1 MEQCQGVKG
10 NNGDCCYIRDKDWI
24 IGPVKDDK
32 ELLTRVQK
40 EHDKN
45 LTWNDL
51 FIDYAEGKKMF
62 SDKPL
67 WQNKESYPAMRVNP
81 ELEGSPCVFFDNG
94 CKIHEIKSDV
104 CKNYKCQWLWSRE
117 VKDKFA
123 YVTTEAQ
130 DQTLIGIKEG
140 KFAGVVYKYGRVSF
154 AKEEDANGNLP
165 MQFQYDIVDNNGIQ
179 REQFDDEFFK
189 LIGDILVEV
198 IDEQTKVA
206 IDEPVAVDRKNS
218 SK

>member
-10 NNGDCCYIRDKDWI
+10 NNGDCCHIRDKDWI

-140 KFAGVVYKYGRVSF
+140 KFAGVVYKYGKVSF
-154 AKEEDANGNLP
+154 GEKEDENGNLP
-165 MQFQYDIVDNNGIQ
+165 MKFHYDIVDNNEIP
-179 REQFDDEFFK
+179 REQFGEDFFT

-198 IDEQTKVA
+198 IEEQA
-206 IDEPVAVDRKNS
+206 NNESVDRKNS

>member
-10 NNGDCCYIRDKDWI
+10 NNGDCCHIRDKDWI

-40 EHDKN
+40 EHDKD
-45 LTWNDL
+45 LTWSDL
-51 FIDYAEGKKMF
+51 FIDYEEGKKMF
-62 SDKPL
+62 SDKSL
-67 WQNKESYPAMRVNP
+67 WQDKKSYPVMRVNP

-140 KFAGVVYKYGRVSF
+140 KFAGVVYKYGKVSF
-154 AKEEDANGNLP
+154 GEKEDENGNLP
-165 MQFQYDIVDNNGIQ
+165 MKFHYDIVDNNEIP
-179 REQFDDEFFK
+179 REQFGEDFFT

-198 IDEQTKVA
+198 IEEQA
-206 IDEPVAVDRKNS
+206 NNEPVDRKNS

>member
-1 MEQCQGVKG
+1 MNYCMEQCQGVEG
-10 NNGDCCYIRDKDWI
+10 NNGDCCHIRDKDWI
-24 IGPVKDDK
+24 IGKVSDDK
-32 ELLTRVQK
+32 ELLARVQK
-40 EHDKN
+40 EYDKN

-51 FIDYAEGKKMF
+51 FIDYEEGSKMF
-62 SDKPL
+62 PDKSD
-67 WQNKESYPAMRVNP
+67 WQNKDLYPAMRVRP

-140 KFAGVVYKYGRVSF
+140 KFAGVVYKYGKVSF
-154 AKEEDANGNLP
+154 GEKEDENGNLP
-165 MQFQYDIVDNNGIQ
+165 MKFHYDIVDNNEIP
-179 REQFDDEFFK
+179 REQFGEDFFT

-198 IDEQTKVA
+198 IEEQA
-206 IDEPVAVDRKNS
+206 NNEPVDRKNS

>member
-1 MEQCQGVKG
+1 MEQCQGLKG
-10 NNGDCCYIRDKDWI
+10 NNGDCCHIRDKNWI
-24 IGPVKDDK
+24 IGKVSDDK
-32 ELLTRVQK
+32 ELLARVQK
-40 EHDKN
+40 EYDKN

-51 FIDYAEGKKMF
+51 FIDYEEGSKMF
-62 SDKPL
+62 PDKSD
-67 WQNKESYPAMRVNP
+67 WQNKDLYPAMRVRP

-140 KFAGVVYKYGRVSF
+140 KFAGVVYKYGKVSF
-154 AKEEDANGNLP
+154 GEKEDENGNLP
-165 MQFQYDIVDNNGIQ
+165 MKFHYDIVDNNEIP
-179 REQFDDEFFK
+179 REQFGEDFFT

-198 IDEQTKVA
+198 IEEQA
-206 IDEPVAVDRKNS
+206 NNEPVDRKNS

>member
-10 NNGDCCYIRDKDWI
+10 NNGDCCHIRDKDWI

-40 EHDKN
+40 EHDKD
-45 LTWNDL
+45 LTWSDL
-51 FIDYAEGKKMF
+51 FIDYEEGSKMF

-67 WQNKESYPAMRVNP
+67 WQDKEQYPTMRVNP

-104 CKNYKCQWLWSRE
+104 CKNYKCQWLWSKE

-140 KFAGVVYKYGRVSF
+140 KFAGVVYKYGKVSF
-154 AKEEDANGNLP
+154 GEKEDENGNLP
-165 MQFQYDIVDNNGIQ
+165 MKFHYDIVDNNEIP
-179 REQFDDEFFK
+179 REQFGEDFFT

-198 IDEQTKVA
+198 IEEQA
-206 IDEPVAVDRKNS
+206 NNEPVDRKNS

>member
-1 MEQCQGVKG
+1 MEQCQGVEG
-10 NNGDCCYIRDKDWI
+10 NNGDCCHIRDKDWI
-24 IGPVKDDK
+24 IGKVSDDK
-32 ELLTRVQK
+32 ELLARVQK
-40 EHDKN
+40 EYDKN

-51 FIDYAEGKKMF
+51 FIDYEEGSKMF
-62 SDKPL
+62 PDKSD
-67 WQNKESYPAMRVNP
+67 WQNKDLYPAMRVRP

-104 CKNYKCQWLWSRE
+104 CKNYKCQWLWSKE

-140 KFAGVVYKYGRVSF
+140 KFAGVVYKYGKVSF
-154 AKEEDANGNLP
+154 GEKEDENGNLP
-165 MQFQYDIVDNNGIQ
+165 MKFHYDIVDNNEIP
-179 REQFDDEFFK
+179 REQFGEDFFT

-198 IDEQTKVA
+198 IEEQA
-206 IDEPVAVDRKNS
+206 NNEPVDRKNS

>member
-1 MEQCQGVKG
+1 MNYCMEQCQGVKG
-10 NNGDCCYIRDKDWI
+10 NNGDCCHIRDKDWI

-40 EHDKN
+40 EHDKD
-45 LTWNDL
+45 LTWSDL
-51 FIDYAEGKKMF
+51 FIDYEEGKKMF
-62 SDKPL
+62 SDKSL
-67 WQNKESYPAMRVNP
+67 WQDKKSYPVMRVNP

-104 CKNYKCQWLWSRE
+104 CKNYKCQWLWSKE

-140 KFAGVVYKYGRVSF
+140 KFAGVVYKYGKVSF
-154 AKEEDANGNLP
+154 GEKEDENGNLP
-165 MQFQYDIVDNNGIQ
+165 MKFHYDIVDNNEIP
-179 REQFDDEFFK
+179 REQFGEDFFT

-198 IDEQTKVA
+198 IEEQA
-206 IDEPVAVDRKNS
+206 NNEPVDRKNS

>member
-10 NNGDCCYIRDKDWI
+10 NNGDCCHIRDKDWI

-140 KFAGVVYKYGRVSF
+140 KFAGVVYKYGKVSF
-154 AKEEDANGNLP
+154 GEKEDENGNLP
-165 MQFQYDIVDNNGIQ
+165 MKFHYDIVDNNEIP
-179 REQFDDEFFK
+179 REQFGEDFFT

-198 IDEQTKVA
+198 IEEQANNESVN
-206 IDEPVAVDRKNS
+206 RKNS

>member
-10 NNGDCCYIRDKDWI
+10 NNGDCCHIRDKDWI

-140 KFAGVVYKYGRVSF
+140 KFAGVVYKYGKVSF
-154 AKEEDANGNLP
+154 GEKEDENGNLP
-165 MQFQYDIVDNNGIQ
+165 MKFHYDIVDNNEIP
-179 REQFDDEFFK
+179 REQFGEDFFT

-198 IDEQTKVA
+198 IEEQANNESVN
-206 IDEPVAVDRKNS
+206 RKNS
-218 SK
+218 SQ